1 MAFRHLVHIFR
12 LAFVPLQFDTESPA
26 MQTPTKELAGNVVH
40 APHPPLTEYYSG
52 EEQRRAWVGEQFDK
66 TAADYDRIENIL
78 GLGTGSGYRRKILE
92 WAGLKPGMRVLDVG
106 MGTGLVAKQA
116 ARLVGDPSLV
126 TGVDPS
132 AGMIRS
138 AKLPQGVTVVEGRA
152 ESIPLADAGYDFLSM
167 GYALR
172 HVSDMSVAFA
182 EFHRVLKP
190 GGKVC
195 ILELTP
201 PKGKVSTAL
210 LKGYCKYIVPALAK
224 LVAKDKD
231 TAQLWRYYWD
241 TIEACAAPA
250 KVIATL
256 ESAGFV
262 NVRRTVDVGIF
273 STYLADKP

>member
-1 MAFRHLVHIFR
+1 MSSRS
-12 LAFVPLQFDTESPA
+12 D
-26 MQTPTKELAGNVVH
+26 ELPGNIVH
-40 APHPPLTEYYSG
+40 APHAPLTEYYER
-52 EEQRRAWVGEQFDK
+52 EEDRRAWVGEQFDK
-66 TAADYDRIENIL
+66 TAADYDRIERVL
-78 GLGTGSGYRRKILE
+78 GLGTGPAYRRKMLAF
-92 WAGLKPGMRVLDVG
+92 AGLQPGMRMLDVG

-116 ARLVGDPSLV
+116 VRILGNASMV

-132 AGMIRS
+132 VGMIQN
-138 AKLPQGVTVVEGRA
+138 AKLPAGVTVVEGRA
-152 ESIPLADAGYDFLSM
+152 ERIPLADAGFDFLSM

-195 ILELTP
+195 ILEITP
-201 PKGKVSTAL
+201 PKGRIATAL
-210 LKGYCKYIVPALAK
+210 LKGYCKYAVPMLAK

-241 TIEACAAPA
+241 TIEACAAPE
-250 KVIATL
+250 KVMSTL

-262 NVRRTVDVGIF
+262 NVRRNVDLGIF
-273 STYLADKP
+273 STYLADKPL